1 MSREPRAHQ
10 RRVSDVSNATVFV
23 IGLLAA
29 LTAAGGLRADD
40 DDGPVVERG
49 TFVLHLY
56 KRPTGKET
64 YEIRGD
70 GHDLVLK
77 ADYENTD
84 RGTKE
89 PLTATLRLREGRVP
103 ERFEVKGRTSRYSGI
118 DSEVK
123 VEGKTATVRE
133 GKITTTRPVPDRFF
147 FAGGFA
153 PVSVQMMLIRD
164 WERAHGAG
172 PLETLPSGSVT
183 IEKRR
188 RDTVEIAGKRGEL
201 DRYSVGGVIWG
212 RETLWFDPERKLVAA
227 VTVDAEFNRFEAI
240 REGFEEALP
249 TFVARSAEDG
259 MAVLAGLAD
268 RFSPMRTGPLAIVGT
283 TLIDGTG
290 AQPVEDAVVI
300 VEGDTIATVGPR
312 ARVVIPAGAGP

>member
-1 MSREPRAHQ
+1 MSPTRA
-10 RRVSDVSNATVFV
+10 VFV

-183 IEKRR
+183 IEKRG

-240 REGFEEALP
+240 REGFE
-249 TFVARSAEDG
+249 
-259 MAVLAGLAD
+259 AGLAD
-268 RFSPMRTGPLAIVGT
+268 LRGPVRRGRHGGAGRARGPLQPEA
-283 TLIDGTG
+283 DGS
-290 AQPVEDAVVI
+290 A
-300 VEGDTIATVGPR
+300 GDRRRDPDRRHGGPAGR
-312 ARVVIPAGAGP
+312 GRGRDRRGRHHRHGRPAGAGRDPGRRAGP